1 MPKQLTRKEKLFAC
15 VYAKTRDAR
24 AAAACAGFAMPQLAA
39 HRLLARDDVSSE
51 IRKQIEG
58 AGKMPGEAAQGYRRL
73 SFGSAADAVRLMK
86 NWDGIT
92 QEEIE
97 KLDLFNVAEIKL
109 PKSGGIEIK
118 FFDRLKALEKLENA
132 CKSAEVS
139 GSALLE
145 ALREGAGNLGGDEP

>member
-58 AGKMPGEAAQGYRRL
+58 AGKMPGEAPRATGGSL
-73 SFGSAADAVRLMK
+73 S
-86 NWDGIT
+86 
-92 QEEIE
+92 
-97 KLDLFNVAEIKL
+97 
-109 PKSGGIEIK
+109 
-118 FFDRLKALEKLENA
+118 
-132 CKSAEVS
+132 
-139 GSALLE
+139 E
-145 ALREGAGNLGGDEP
+145 APQTPSVL

>member
-58 AGKMPGEAAQGYRRL
+58 AGKMPGEAAQGSPGCVYDSATGRTKVYSASASRQAGSPGL
-73 SFGSAADAVRLMK
+73 SISANGFSLNSAA
-86 NWDGIT
+86 
-92 QEEIE
+92 
-97 KLDLFNVAEIKL
+97 
-109 PKSGGIEIK
+109 
-118 FFDRLKALEKLENA
+118 
-132 CKSAEVS
+132 
-139 GSALLE
+139 
-145 ALREGAGNLGGDEP
+145 AGNCEPCLNEAGADYFYVAWK